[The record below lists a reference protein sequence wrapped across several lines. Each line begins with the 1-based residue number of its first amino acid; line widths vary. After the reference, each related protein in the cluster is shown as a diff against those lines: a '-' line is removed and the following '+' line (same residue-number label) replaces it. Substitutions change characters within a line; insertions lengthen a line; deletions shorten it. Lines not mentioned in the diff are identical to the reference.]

1 MIILDTNVVSSLMR
15 EVPDSKVVAWLDR
28 QPRMSV
34 WIASI
39 TAFEIQVG
47 IEILE
52 HGKRR
57 SALAESFN
65 LFLEKIDQR
74 ITPLDL
80 AAARQAASLSAERR
94 RKGRPVDLRDT
105 LIAGIALAQHA
116 TLATRNTSHFDDI
129 PTPVI
134 NPWTPE

>member
-15 EVPDSKVVAWLDR
+15 EVPDSNVIAWLDR
-28 QPRMSV
+28 QPRTSV

-39 TAFEIQVG
+39 AAFEIQVG

-52 HGKRR
+52 QGKRR

-65 LFLEKIDQR
+65 LFLEKIDHR

-80 AAARQAASLSAERR
+80 AAARQAASLSAARR

-129 PTPVI
+129 STPVI
-134 NPWTPE
+134 NPWMPE